1 MKYQAIENTN
11 NKDILL
17 CKTFQCNSPA
27 TRIYSTEIK
36 ILFITII
43 LVGIICAF
51 ISNFAILLA
60 TFLALC
66 IAIIYYGD
74 FRTIVFFTFCIFF
87 QNIFLIIYSPSLSSI
102 ESQLFIIFK
111 ELIVYVC
118 TLQYILKQITLK
130 TEKSKS
136 IDKICNILLVIT
148 FMMLAINILKPNA
161 PLGARITAARQIA
174 LMPLCY
180 YFGKSLSI
188 STISLKRFYFLLIR
202 LTQILCICGLIIY
215 ILPETFWRDI
225 NLFIYLKNKLGTTT
239 LELPASFYSYD
250 LGYKVKRLVSFMA
263 EPVATSH
270 LIGLACISAFICF
283 KRKIFTKLLFITC
296 ALLCVSKTLLFF
308 SVCSIIIYIYA
319 HIKNKKKRFSFLII
333 SILIAIACTIYL
345 ISHFSS
351 MEQNTATGNHLLS
364 FVYGIN
370 NATLMGNGVGTAGF
384 NIADMSD
391 EFDDGYTE
399 SFFAILIAQIGS
411 IGTGTFYL
419 FLFLKGISLIK
430 EYRKSKNPYILN
442 ASIIL
447 LGVTFES
454 FISASS
460 ISMLGTSLFF
470 IIPGITER
478 NIHNLN

>member
-1 MKYQAIENTN
+1 MKYQATENTN
-11 NKDILL
+11 NKDELS
-17 CKTFQCNSPA
+17 CKALQYNSPS
-27 TRIYSTEIK
+27 TRIYSIEIK

-43 LVGIICAF
+43 LVGGICAF
-51 ISNFAILLA
+51 ISNFAILLT

-87 QNIFLIIYSPSLSSI
+87 QNIFLIFYSPSLSSI

-111 ELIVYVC
+111 ELIVYIC
-118 TLQYILKQITLK
+118 TFQYILKQIILK
-130 TEKSKS
+130 TEKNKS
-136 IDKICNILLVIT
+136 INKICNILLVIL
-148 FMMLAINILKPNA
+148 FIMLIINILKPNA
-161 PLGARITAARQIA
+161 PLGARITASRQIA

-188 STISLKRFYFLLIR
+188 STISLKKFYLLLIR

-215 ILPETFWRDI
+215 ILPDTFWRDI
-225 NLFIYLKNKLGTTT
+225 NMFDYLKNKIGTTT

-250 LGYKVKRLVSFMA
+250 LGYKMKRLVSFIA

-283 KRKIFTKLLFITC
+283 KGKFFIKLLFIIC
-296 ALLCVSKTLLFF
+296 ALLCISKTLLFF

-319 HIKNKKKRFSFLII
+319 HIRNKKKRFFFLIM
-333 SILIAIACTIYL
+333 SILIAITSTIYL

-370 NATLMGNGVGTAGF
+370 NATLTGNGVGTAGF
-384 NIADMSD
+384 NVAEMND

-399 SFFAILIAQIGS
+399 SFFAILVAQIGS
-411 IGTGTFYL
+411 IGTGAFYI
-419 FLFLKGISLIK
+419 FLFLKGICLIK
-430 EYRKSKNPYILN
+430 EYRKNKNPYILN

-460 ISMLGTSLFF
+460 ISMLGTSLYF